1 MILVNTETRRSS
13 SNLHTSLRKGNI
25 TERIASS
32 RNMLE
37 SVSTDCSVEPDFRL
51 LTGTIEFSSRFR
63 YKSRHMIRVLH
74 GEDEYSRSEALA
86 RIRATAGPPEV
97 RDPNTTVFEGR
108 AIKLDDVIGAAL
120 IHPFMADRRV
130 VIVHG
135 VLTRM
140 QKKDKSLG
148 DEWRNLAES
157 LSGLPATTELVFVED
172 VRLRENGLALKSV
185 GPGASVQE
193 FRRKQRGELE
203 MWVRDR
209 FASHGGSAARDAV
222 ARIGW
227 LAGSDMR
234 LLDQEIKKLSL
245 YAGDREVTRAD
256 VDLMVPE
263 ARETSIFAAVDA
275 VLERRPAVAMKLLYS
290 LLSGGASVQ
299 YILSM
304 LARQVR
310 LLILTIELRQQG
322 VPQEEL
328 GKRIGLTNRFAL
340 DKTMRQSALF
350 STGRLANIHRRL
362 LAADLAIKQGEM
374 DERLAVEILIGE
386 LSAA

>member
-1 MILVNTETRRSS
+1 
-13 SNLHTSLRKGNI
+13 
-25 TERIASS
+25 
-32 RNMLE
+32 
-37 SVSTDCSVEPDFRL
+37 
-51 LTGTIEFSSRFR
+51 
-63 YKSRHMIRVLH
+63 MIRVLH
-74 GEDEYSRSEALA
+74 GEDEYTRSEALLK
-86 RIRATAGPPEV
+86 IRASAGPPEV
-97 RDPNTTVFEGR
+97 REPNTTVFEGR
-108 AIKLDDVIGAAL
+108 AIRLDDVIGAAL

-130 VIVHG
+130 IIVHG

-140 QKKDKSLG
+140 QKRDKSLG
-148 DEWRNLAES
+148 DGWRNLAES
-157 LSGLPATTELVFVED
+157 LGGLPATTELVFVED
-172 VRLRENGLALKSV
+172 VVLRENGLALKSV

-203 MWVRDR
+203 LWIRDR
-209 FASHGGSAARDAV
+209 FAKHGGSVERDAV

-227 LAGSDMR
+227 LAGSDLR
-234 LLDQEIKKLSL
+234 LLDQEIRKLSL

-263 ARETSIFAAVDA
+263 AREASIFAAVDA
-275 VLERRPAVAMKLLYS
+275 VLERRSAVAMKLLYS
-290 LLSGGASVQ
+290 LLAGGASVQ

-310 LLILTIELRQQG
+310 LLILAVELRKQG
-322 VPQEEL
+322 VPKEEL

-340 DKTMRQSALF
+340 DKTIRQSASF
-350 STGRLANIHRRL
+350 GTEHLANIHRRL

-374 DERLAVEILIGE
+374 DERLAVEILVGE

>member
-1 MILVNTETRRSS
+1 
-13 SNLHTSLRKGNI
+13 
-25 TERIASS
+25 
-32 RNMLE
+32 
-37 SVSTDCSVEPDFRL
+37 
-51 LTGTIEFSSRFR
+51 
-63 YKSRHMIRVLH
+63 MIRVLH

-193 FRRKQRGELE
+193 FRRKQGGELE

-290 LLSGGASVQ
+290 LLSGGSSVQ